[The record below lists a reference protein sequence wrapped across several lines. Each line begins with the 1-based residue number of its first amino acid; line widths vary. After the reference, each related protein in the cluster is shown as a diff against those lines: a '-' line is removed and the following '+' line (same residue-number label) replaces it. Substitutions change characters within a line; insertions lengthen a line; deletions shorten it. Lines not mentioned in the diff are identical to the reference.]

1 MDTGVVGPTDESAK
15 PYCVQIQTTVAGR
28 VNLADFQNA
37 VPVVREL
44 SIVNETE
51 DAFRDLKLT
60 AISDPPF
67 LKPKTWH
74 LDHLA
79 AGQTLRITD
88 LDLSLDGPLLGR
100 LTESEK
106 SVVTLTLTAPNRE
119 SAQVAISEQTVELL
133 PRNQWGGLS
142 SLPDMIAAFVQ
153 PNEQAV
159 ERVLKQAAEVLRKA
173 GKPGS
178 INGYQEGAKRAWE
191 LASAIWNAIGA
202 MGLDYAVPP
211 ASFELEGQ
219 KVRGPSQIAES
230 GLATCLDL
238 ALFVCAALEQ
248 AGLNPVLVFQ
258 QGHAFPGVW
267 LKPEEFSTTVI
278 DDITALRKRVKLK
291 EMVLF
296 ESTLLAQRPL
306 PTFSFTTAKGEEH
319 ISEDEEP
326 KFELAIDIRR
336 ARLQRIKP
344 LASEHAVV
352 RGTAGTGVTEDLT
365 PRWEDAPEF
374 LEELEDAHSDDGQE
388 RPEDR
393 LTRWQ
398 RRLLDLSLRNN
409 LLSFKSGKKSLKLD
423 APEPGLLEDVL
434 AEGHALK
441 LLTRPD
447 LMDGSDPRSQAIHEA
462 REREHI
468 RRQHAL
474 DALTRKEVFIGL
486 PQDEMDS
493 RLTELFRN
501 LRRKGVAQGNAEILR
516 SAGTVGLT
524 GGVARK
530 PDQQMAGRR

>member
-1 MDTGVVGPTDESAK
+1 MDTGVVEPTDESAK
-15 PYCVQIQTTVAGR
+15 PYCVQIQATVAGR

-67 LKPKTWH
+67 LKPKIWH

-119 SAQVAISEQTVELL
+119 SAEVAVSEQTVELL

-173 GKPGS
+173 GKPGG

-211 ASFELEGQ
+211 ASFEREGQ

-352 RGTAGTGVTEDLT
+352 RGTAGTEVTEDLT

-374 LEELEDAHSDDGQE
+374 LEELEDAHSD
-388 RPEDR
+388 
-393 LTRWQ
+393 
-398 RRLLDLSLRNN
+398 
-409 LLSFKSGKKSLKLD
+409 
-423 APEPGLLEDVL
+423 
-434 AEGHALK
+434 
-441 LLTRPD
+441 
-447 LMDGSDPRSQAIHEA
+447 
-462 REREHI
+462 
-468 RRQHAL
+468 
-474 DALTRKEVFIGL
+474 
-486 PQDEMDS
+486 
-493 RLTELFRN
+493 
-501 LRRKGVAQGNAEILR
+501 
-516 SAGTVGLT
+516 
-524 GGVARK
+524 
-530 PDQQMAGRR
+530 